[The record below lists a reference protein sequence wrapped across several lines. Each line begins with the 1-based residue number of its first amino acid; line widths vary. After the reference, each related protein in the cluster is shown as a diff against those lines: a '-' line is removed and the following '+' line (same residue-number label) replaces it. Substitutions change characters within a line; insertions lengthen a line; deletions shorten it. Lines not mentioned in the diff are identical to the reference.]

1 MPSDKLA
8 YAHQKMIEYNIVTG
22 DNQKIGS
29 MNADRWREFYE
40 MSLELGIY
48 ESEFDHEKAYTLEFS
63 N

>member
-1 MPSDKLA
+1 
-8 YAHQKMIEYNIVTG
+8 
-22 DNQKIGS
+22 
-29 MNADRWREFYE
+29 